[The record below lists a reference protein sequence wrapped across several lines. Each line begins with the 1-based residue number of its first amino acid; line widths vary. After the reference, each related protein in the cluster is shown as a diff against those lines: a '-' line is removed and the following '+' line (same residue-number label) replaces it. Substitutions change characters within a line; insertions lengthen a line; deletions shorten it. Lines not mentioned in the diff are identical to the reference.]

1 MKRKRKSNE
10 RQTKSKQATKKT
22 RLQPTRKARNRSS
35 NRKGSGKVGKK
46 LLGKAP
52 RKVQPHKNRKNSKS
66 TKQGY
71 YSHGTGEHSAQ
82 LTYFFPPGLAE
93 NKKVA
98 NLQAWD
104 GKPLQ
109 PFINKN
115 RPVNRKGKRVL
126 AVTGEPVPP
135 GAGYRPPDFVWVKLV
150 KRKPRGKEKFFSAE
164 ASTEVPLTRK
174 GAQNFAVEVLKNYYG
189 DKVAKIK
196 DKNKTRPLNRHD
208 SDPSDYEGKP
218 LKVDAIIFHFIY

>member
-1 MKRKRKSNE
+1 MKRKRKSNAKDK
-10 RQTKSKQATKKT
+10 TKTKNSVFAK
-22 RLQPTRKARNRSS
+22 RKVRNSGS
-35 NRKGSGKVGKK
+35 NRKGGSKAGKK

-52 RKVQPHKNRKNSKS
+52 RKVQSNKNRKNPKS

-71 YSHGTGEHSAQ
+71 YSNGTGEHSAQ
-82 LTYFFPPGLAE
+82 ITYFFPPGLAE
-93 NKKVA
+93 NKKVS

-135 GAGYRPPDFVWVKLV
+135 GAGYRPPDFVWIKLV